1 LKQYR
6 GFIIFVSVM
15 SLLFILVQVWHAKS
29 APEELKQERERQL
42 KGAAII
48 MGAGAPKMIDES
60 ARLDSVTYN
69 DGMMRIAYTLTTVSK
84 NDLDSDAFTE
94 DRKAVAAT
102 VSCDE
107 KGLGLYVESG
117 LLINYVF
124 NDSNNAPIAD
134 FQISKSDCR

>member
-1 LKQYR
+1 
-6 GFIIFVSVM
+6 
-15 SLLFILVQVWHAKS
+15 
-29 APEELKQERERQL
+29 
-42 KGAAII
+42 
-48 MGAGAPKMIDES
+48 
-60 ARLDSVTYN
+60 
-69 DGMMRIAYTLTTVSK
+69 MMRIAYTLTTVSK